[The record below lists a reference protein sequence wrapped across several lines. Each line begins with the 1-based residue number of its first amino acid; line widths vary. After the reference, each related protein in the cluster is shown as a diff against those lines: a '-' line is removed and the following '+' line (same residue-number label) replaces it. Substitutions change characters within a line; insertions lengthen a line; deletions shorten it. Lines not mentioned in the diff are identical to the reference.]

1 MKSILVVIILL
12 LSLSIQA
19 QHKDL
24 KKLYV
29 KGKFE
34 QIIDKGMPKLQQ
46 SPNDAVLNMLVGRAN
61 VALGNYEL
69 AVSFLKKAYNNE
81 NVDESVKCWSLAE
94 LGTVYCHTGKMDL
107 GVESLKKA
115 IEMDADRSCRHFATN
130 QLSNFQEN
138 DFFQKWTIHESEHIR
153 FHFQD
158 ELVIRNLEDYIVKH
172 EGEYQIMNTFFKTD
186 LSKKIDLFVWKDRDQ
201 AYDLFDKPLNFNSS
215 KRKIINVWYKPI
227 KGNEICEVLCE
238 VAIQPVKKTKLIN
251 EGICFYFDQSSKNK
265 MDEARKVRPKGEFYL
280 IELWE
285 SPTHYE
291 RDLSYPIGAA
301 FIDFL
306 IRKEGKAKIK
316 ALLKDQ
322 TIENAKVIYPDFMD
336 LVKVFDAMLQ
346 F

>member
-1 MKSILVVIILL
+1 MKSILVIIILL
-12 LSLSIQA
+12 FSLSIQA

-24 KKLYV
+24 KKLYA

-34 QIIDKGMPKLQQ
+34 QIIDKGISKLHE

-61 VALGNYEL
+61 VALSNYKV
-69 AVSFLKKAYNNE
+69 AIPFLKNAYN
-81 NVDESVKCWSLAE
+81 DESSQISVKCWSLAE
-94 LGTVYCHTGKMDL
+94 LGTAYYHTGQIKL

-115 IEMDADRSCRHFATN
+115 IEMEADRSCRHFANT
-130 QLSNFQEN
+130 QLVNFQEN
-138 DFFQKWTIHESEHIR
+138 DFFQKWTVKESKHIR

-158 ELVIRNLEDYIVKH
+158 ELIIENIEEYINKH
-172 EGEYQIMNTFFKTD
+172 ERAYQNMNDFFKTN
-186 LSKKIDLFVWKDRDQ
+186 LSKKIDLFVWKDREE
-201 AYDLFDKPLNFNSS
+201 AYDLFDRPLSFVDS
-215 KRKIINVWYKPI
+215 KRKIINIWYKQT
-227 KGNEICEVLCE
+227 KRNEICNVLCD
-238 VAIQPVKKTKLIN
+238 VAIRPVKKTKLIN
-251 EGICFYFDQSSKNK
+251 DGICFYFDQSSKNK
-265 MDEARKVRPKGEFYL
+265 MDEARKVTPNGEFYL

-316 ALLKDQ
+316 ELLKDQ